1 METAFRF
8 IIFDLDDTIYPRG
21 SGLMQEVGRRIQL
34 WLCNHLGLAWE
45 EATAV
50 RRDYFLRFG
59 TTLGGLIALHDVDV
73 HGYLD
78 FVHDVPVD
86 EYLDPNP
93 ALATMLDGISLRRA
107 IYTNGTSVHG
117 WRVLRALKVAD
128 RFEQVIG
135 IEEVGLRNKAST
147 DAYEHMLA
155 LLGAQGPECI
165 MIEDTV
171 RNLRAAKALGLTTVL
186 VSSDGSTEPPGVPD
200 KDVDFWVESVLEVGE
215 IVSGL
220 LCR

>member
-1 METAFRF
+1 MEMAFRF

-45 EATAV
+45 EATTV

-86 EYLDPNP
+86 EYLTPDP
-93 ALATMLDGISLRRA
+93 ALATVLDGISLRKA
-107 IYTNGTSVHG
+107 IYTNGTSAHG

-147 DAYEHMLA
+147 DAYERMLA
-155 LLGAQGPECI
+155 LLGARGPECI

-171 RNLRAAKALGLTTVL
+171 RNLRPAKALGLTTVL
-186 VSSDGSTEPPGVPD
+186 VSSDGSAEPHGVPD
-200 KDVDFWVESVLEVGE
+200 RDVDFLVESVLEVGE